1 MCNRCGR
8 RPPACRTGLTKCCGT
23 RLLLFHC
30 KCPFFL
36 SFVWPLVYSSNN
48 SYKWVSLP
56 PSLDTRNNAPS
67 AQAVLLILTAMPLQ
81 VTLCNTHTHVQNNK
95 ETFFFS
101 CFLLPESKACTGGKP
116 FVRPSILN
124 IFISFFNDLNA
135 QVYVCSAPDWLTDC
149 NSPYVLSFTT
159 SVSVSVRPAT
169 KWNEIDVLTPSKE

>member
-1 MCNRCGR
+1 MFLYSCMEGRRRRRRCNVCNRCGR

-81 VTLCNTHTHVQNNK
+81 VTLCNTHTHTYK
-95 ETFFFS
+95 ITRRPFS
-101 CFLLPESKACTGGKP
+101 FLASSFQKA
-116 FVRPSILN
+116 RR
-124 IFISFFNDLNA
+124 A
-135 QVYVCSAPDWLTDC
+135 QVENPSSAL
-149 NSPYVLSFTT
+149 PY
-159 SVSVSVRPAT
+159 
-169 KWNEIDVLTPSKE
+169 